1 MNLNKPYFW
10 LKIDL
15 KDVFSYSQKL
25 TFQSQRK
32 KRKSVKLIEGDEGY
46 FVTHDQCFFP
56 VKCEIATVIFVLC
69 ES

>member
-1 MNLNKPYFW
+1 MQQEYTTVIMNLNKPYFW

-15 KDVFSYSQKL
+15 KGVFSYSQKL

-46 FVTHDQCFFP
+46 FCD
-56 VKCEIATVIFVLC
+56 
-69 ES
+69 S